1 MNIWRTE
8 NLFGISSRRK
18 IPKLRYERAPLTAA
32 TRRKVSKHR
41 KKNLIS
47 KSEIFRLVL
56 LCYFLLLTD
65 KRVFMKHFFTH
76 QTAHTGIHKST

>member
-32 TRRKVSKHR
+32 RLKENNKKKKLFQNIKQQQQQQHR
-41 KKNLIS
+41 KKKKLNL
-47 KSEIFRLVL
+47 KERIFSSCAVVL
-56 LCYFLLLTD
+56 FLCC
-65 KRVFMKHFFTH
+65 
-76 QTAHTGIHKST
+76 

>member
-41 KKNLIS
+41 KKKLNFKERNFS
-47 KSEIFRLVL
+47 SCAVVL
-56 LCYFLLLTD
+56 FS
-65 KRVFMKHFFTH
+65 V
-76 QTAHTGIHKST
+76 AN